1 MKQKQEE
8 MQQEIEQAHSDK
20 QQLIEAIF
28 QKDSIIKEYQSK
40 LKQLMVL
47 ETTKVAAATEPQ
59 AVSITEMTENAVQ
72 TDVATEVASEERL
85 AELSRVNTQLQQK
98 LFSTQEDLFDANNK
112 VKLLTQEFAAFKA
125 LKQIEQVQLD
135 E

>member
-112 VKLLTQEFAAFKA
+112 VKLLTQEFAAFKV